1 MPHGQRGFVLFVP
14 KGRWSMRLYLVS
26 CAIAAAVTVTLAA
39 QQPRPTF
46 DVASIKRNATGEEMM
61 TFRTMPD
68 GTVLMSNVT
77 MQVAISRAYPDQ
89 YAVVDLP
96 GWASSERYDIT
107 AKAPTGSSAASAPAM
122 LRDLFA
128 DRVKLRVHV
137 EMRDVPSYAL
147 MLAREDRRPGPA
159 LKVSALDCANV
170 PPRPANAPIPILPT
184 PEEAKA
190 RCGGI
195 VLRGELLSGG
205 MTMAGLAN
213 MLRGPSGRPVED
225 RTGLPGYYSVVL
237 PITTGTLGGSPDG
250 PSIFTALVE
259 QLGLKLEPARM
270 PVQVLVVDSI
280 EHPSND

>member
-1 MPHGQRGFVLFVP
+1 
-14 KGRWSMRLYLVS
+14 MRLYLFT
-26 CAIAAAVTVTLAA
+26 CAITAAVTVTLAA

-77 MQVAISRAYPDQ
+77 LQVAISRAYPDQ
-89 YAVVDLP
+89 FAVVDLP

-107 AKAPTGSSAASAPAM
+107 AKAPAGSAAAASPAM

-128 DRVKLRVHV
+128 DRLKLRVHV

-147 MLAREDRRPGPA
+147 VLAREDRRPGPA

-170 PPRPANAPIPILPT
+170 PPRPANAPIPTLPA
-184 PEEAKA
+184 PEEAKT

-205 MTMAGLAN
+205 MTMAALAN
-213 MLRGPSGRPVED
+213 MLRGPAGRPVD
-225 RTGLPGYYSVVL
+225 DKTGLTGYYSVVL
-237 PITTGTLGGSPDG
+237 PITTGTLAGPADG